1 MAKVERFSSG
11 SVPDL
16 RKESSDITTALV
28 RTLLCQRTANRTTI
42 YNCKKQAVMHKC
54 ITACFIIIWRRGWDS
69 NPRAPIKGQLDFEPF
84 RHFFTHE
91 NINQQFKSV
100 VLNFLD
106 KLG

>member
-1 MAKVERFSSG
+1 MTSPLLWCVRFC
-11 SVPDL
+11 
-16 RKESSDITTALV
+16 V
-28 RTLLCQRTANRTTI
+28 REPQTEPQSI
-42 YNCKKQAVMHKC
+42 DFKKQAVMHKC